1 MVNQF
6 TSPIPFDS
14 ARFITVHNNQPH
26 TTSLQVAECFGKR
39 HDDVLKKIRNLDC
52 SADYHARNFA
62 EMIIDVEI
70 GKGAKRKTPVYE
82 MTKDGF
88 IFLVMGF
95 TGHKAA
101 AIKEAYINAFNMM
114 YEQLRQAESH
124 RTSDVLSILRYSEM
138 LREQEQNMWRA
149 EKQLEDRFYQLER
162 NIESFR
168 QEMNELVHSR
178 RASRDIVNHMLM
190 HGRLSGL

>member
-6 TSPIPFDS
+6 TSPIPFNT
-14 ARFITVHNNQPH
+14 ARFITIHNNQPR
-26 TTSLQVAECFGKR
+26 TTSLLVAECFGKR
-39 HDDVLKKIRNLDC
+39 HDNIIRKIQTLDC
-52 SADYHARNFA
+52 SQEFSALNFEEA
-62 EMIIDVEI
+62 EYTDEQ
-70 GKGAKRKTPVYE
+70 GKKRIAYE

-114 YEQLRQAESH
+114 YEQLKQVESH
-124 RTSDVLSILRYSEM
+124 QTSDVLSILRYSEM
-138 LREQEQNMWRA
+138 LREQEQSMWRA

-162 NIESFR
+162 SIESFR
-168 QEMNELVHSR
+168 QELNELVHSR
-178 RASRDIVNHMLM
+178 RVSRDIVNHMLLQ
-190 HGRLSGL
+190 GRLSKL

>member
-6 TSPIPFDS
+6 TSPIPLFDS
-14 ARFITVHNNQPH
+14 TRFITVHNNQPR
-26 TTSLQVAECFGKR
+26 TTSLLVAECFGKR
-39 HDDVLKKIRNLDC
+39 HDNIIRKIQTLDC
-52 SADYHARNFA
+52 SQEFNALNFEA
-62 EMIIDVEI
+62 VSYNDP
-70 GKGAKRKTPVYE
+70 KGEKRPAYE

-124 RTSDVLSILRYSEM
+124 QTSDVLSILRYSEM

-168 QEMNELVHSR
+168 HELKELVHSR
-178 RASRDIVNHMLM
+178 SVSRDIVNHMLM